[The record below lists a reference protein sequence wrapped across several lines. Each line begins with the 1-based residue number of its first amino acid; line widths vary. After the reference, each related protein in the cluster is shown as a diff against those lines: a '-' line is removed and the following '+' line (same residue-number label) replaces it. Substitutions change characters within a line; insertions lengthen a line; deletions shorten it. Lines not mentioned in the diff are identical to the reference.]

1 MMSEFNVRN
10 ENMKTKKTIKVS
22 LVAALLLF
30 GVAMLF
36 VDTIP
41 PRSMTHLSMHM
52 CKRRV
57 LRYAQEHGVMPS
69 SLSDTKP
76 IEGYHSSI
84 KDGWGV
90 VLTYRV
96 EANDVVTFKSLGKD
110 RTVGGA
116 GDDIDMI
123 GIFPAKTSDGSWSD
137 EFVEWTQDPF
147 DEIRKE

>member
-1 MMSEFNVRN
+1 
-10 ENMKTKKTIKVS
+10 MKIRKSIWGS
-22 LVAALLLF
+22 LVAALLLV
-30 GVAMLF
+30 GIAMLF

-41 PRSMTHLSMHM
+41 PHSMTHGSMHM

-57 LRYAQEHGVMPS
+57 LRYAQEHGVLPS

-90 VLTYRV
+90 VLEYSVGT
-96 EANDVVTFKSLGKD
+96 NDVVTFRSLGKD
-110 RTVGGA
+110 RVPGGA
-116 GDDIDMI
+116 GDNIDMI

-147 DEIRKE
+147 DELRKEKPNQ